1 MGDHVAA
8 EAHLNGLFTLLD
20 MKRPE
25 EWQHRIYGLLQRII
39 LAYAP
44 PAPTFASTLDMAK
57 RGTDHVD
64 VVLAA
69 T

>member
-20 MKRPE
+20 MKSPE

-39 LAYAP
+39 LAYDP
-44 PAPTFASTLDMAK
+44 PAPPYTSTLDMAK
-57 RGTDHVD
+57 RGTDD
-64 VVLAA
+64 GDIVLAV